1 MALIKKK
8 KRKSTWVKRTPLEEL
23 EYLENSIFF
32 IEKEMNF
39 YKKTY
44 GDDNEHA
51 KDLKNILKK
60 TRTKIT
66 KIKNAFNNIEK
77 ED

>member
-8 KRKSTWVKRTPLEEL
+8 KRKSTYTKRTPLEEL

-39 YKKTY
+39 FKKER
-44 GDDNEHA
+44 GEDDPHA
-51 KDLKNILKK
+51 MDLKNILKK

>member
-8 KRKSTWVKRTPLEEL
+8 KRKNTWVKRTPLEEL

-39 YKKTY
+39 FKKEH
-44 GDDNEHA
+44 GEDDPHV

-66 KIKNAFNNIEK
+66 KIKNAFSNIEK
-77 ED
+77 EE